1 MHYPDEEDFSAGE
14 DLYCDLPEIKNHPIN
29 NRQNHPN
36 SSGDSSTVAE
46 HYNAR
51 PNLLP
56 KDRVRSPIIHLRE
69 FNNWIKSV
77 LIREF
82 VSQRNLKVLDLA
94 CGKGGDLYKWDKA
107 SVAHVTGIGRVEYFF
122 KMAVFK
128 HFFIVDIAQ
137 VSVDHAKERYR
148 HMRNASFKAEFLAYD
163 AFNVLIYNNPIAQ
176 SFHFCL

>member
-1 MHYPDEEDFSAGE
+1 MSSSDEFSAGE
-14 DLYCDLPEIKNHPIN
+14 DFYCDLPEIKHHPIYKN
-29 NRQNHPN
+29 NPPVVD
-36 SSGDSSTVAE
+36 DSNAVAE

-107 SVAHVTGIGRVEYFF
+107 SVAHVTGIG
-122 KMAVFK
+122 
-128 HFFIVDIAQ
+128 INTLND
-137 VSVDHAKERYR
+137 SG
-148 HMRNASFKAEFLAYD
+148 S
-163 AFNVLIYNNPIAQ
+163 NNPP
-176 SFHFCL
+176 FTLTLNLF

>member
-1 MHYPDEEDFSAGE
+1 MSSEDDFSAGE
-14 DLYCDLPEIKNHPIN
+14 DLYCDLPEIKHHLIN
-29 NRQNHPN
+29 KRAENNN
-36 SSGDSSTVAE
+36 DSSTVAE

-56 KDRVRSPIIHLRE
+56 QDRLRSPIIHLRG

-107 SVAHVTGIGRVEYFF
+107 SVAHVTGIG
-122 KMAVFK
+122 KG
-128 HFFIVDIAQ
+128 IQ
-137 VSVDHAKERYR
+137 
-148 HMRNASFKAEFLAYD
+148 FLIH
-163 AFNVLIYNNPIAQ
+163 LI
-176 SFHFCL
+176 